1 MERKFKLGFVARIA
15 ICAVVVFLL
24 FSIVKLELSL
34 KELRDTHGTLK
45 SQVEYHELSVEELKE
60 KLSQPLDEKTIKRFA
75 REKLNLRDP
84 GDILF
89 VSDLPE

>member
-1 MERKFKLGFVARIA
+1 MEKKFKLGFPARIA
-15 ICAVVVFLL
+15 ICVVVVFLL
-24 FSIVKLELSL
+24 FSIVRAELSL
-34 KELRDTHGTLK
+34 KELKDTHDALAA
-45 SQVEYHELSVEELKE
+45 QVEKYEFSVEELKE
-60 KLSQPLDEKTIKRFA
+60 KLAQPLDEKTIKRFA